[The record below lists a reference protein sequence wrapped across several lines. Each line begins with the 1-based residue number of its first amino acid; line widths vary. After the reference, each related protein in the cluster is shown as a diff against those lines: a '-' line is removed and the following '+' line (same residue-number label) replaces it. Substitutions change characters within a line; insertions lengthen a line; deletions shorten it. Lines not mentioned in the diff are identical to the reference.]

1 MQAHDEPLLGY
12 RVRMLKRTVV
22 GFLSLQAAAGL
33 AAAAEPVAFKLGTF
47 ERGGRRFLGVVL
59 REELFIDLAAADA
72 AVPGG
77 GKLGPLTDMKDAI
90 ARYDPGLRT
99 RIRQIVDAMLEQ
111 PPRPSWV
118 MDLTTVRT
126 LAPILYPTTML
137 NVAVNY
143 REHGVEMAG
152 RDPNAGAPAGQ
163 PAASAPGAPPPGT
176 TSISGI
182 WERKPGEARWNPYM
196 FIKLP
201 SAVIAAGEA
210 IRIPPGRTQIDWEC
224 ELGIVIGREAR
235 QVPVA
240 RARDYI
246 FGYTI
251 EHDVSDRGGRG
262 DPRHGSDW
270 LIAKSH
276 DTFAPMG
283 PFVVPAEFV
292 ADPQKLAVRFTLNG
306 QLMQDA
312 STSLMIHDV
321 YELVSYAS
329 HITTLRP
336 GDVIATG
343 TPAGV
348 GSGRKPPIFL
358 KAGDVA
364 ACTYE
369 GIGTLTNPVAAA
381 Q

>member
-1 MQAHDEPLLGY
+1 MKRILAMAIAVAALASAAPAADNPL
-12 RVRMLKRTVV
+12 
-22 GFLSLQAAAGL
+22 
-33 AAAAEPVAFKLGTF
+33 FKLGTF
-47 ERGGRRFLGVVL
+47 ERGDRRFVGVVL
-59 REELFIDLAAADA
+59 RDELVIDLAAADA
-72 AVPGG
+72 ALPGG
-77 GKLGPLTDMKDAI
+77 GRLGALTDMKDAI
-90 ARYDPGLRT
+90 TRYDQGLRT
-99 RIRQIVDAMLEQ
+99 RVREVVDAVPKQ
-111 PPRPSWV
+111 PRPSWLA
-118 MDLTTVRT
+118 DLSSVKT

-143 REHGVEMAG
+143 REHGVEMA
-152 RDPNAGAPAGQ
+152 RDPNAAPAGQ
-163 PAASAPGAPPPGT
+163 PAAVPPGAPPPGT
-176 TSISGI
+176 KSISGI
-182 WERKPGEARWNPYM
+182 WERKRDEARWNPYM

-201 SAVIAAGEA
+201 SAVIATGDA

-224 ELGIVIGREAR
+224 ELGVVIGREAR

-240 RARDYI
+240 KARDHI
-246 FGYTI
+246 FGYTV

-262 DPRHGSDW
+262 DSRHGSDW

-283 PFVVPAEFV
+283 PFLVPAEFV

-306 QLMQDA
+306 QLMQEA
-312 STSLMIHDV
+312 NTSLMIHDV

-358 KAGDVA
+358 KPGDVTV
-364 ACTYE
+364 CTYE
-369 GIGTLTNPVAAA
+369 GIGTLTNPVVAAP
-381 Q
+381 

>member
-1 MQAHDEPLLGY
+1 MSKMVLVGCL
-12 RVRMLKRTVV
+12 VV
-22 GFLSLQAAAGL
+22 QAATGL
-33 AAAAEPVAFKLGTF
+33 VHAAETAALYKLGTF
-47 ERGGRRFLGVVL
+47 ERGGKRFVGVVL
-59 REELFIDLAAADA
+59 RDELVIDLAAADA
-72 AVPGG
+72 ALPGG
-77 GKLGPLTDMKDAI
+77 GKFGPLTEMKDAI
-90 ARYDPGLRT
+90 ARYDPGLRA
-99 RIRQIVDAMLEQ
+99 RIRQIVEAMLKQ
-111 PPRPSWV
+111 PPPLSWV
-118 MDLTTVRT
+118 TDLKGVKT
-126 LAPILYPTTML
+126 LPPILYPTTML

-143 REHGVEMAG
+143 REHGAEMA
-152 RDPNAGAPAGQ
+152 RDPNAAPAGQ
-163 PAASAPGAPPPGT
+163 PAAVPPGAPPPGT
-176 TSISGI
+176 RSISGI
-182 WERKPGEARWNPYM
+182 WERTPDEARWNPYM

-201 SAVIAAGEA
+201 SSVIATGEA

-240 RARDYI
+240 KARDHI
-246 FGYTI
+246 FGYTV

-262 DPRHGSDW
+262 DSRHGSDW
-270 LIAKSH
+270 LIGKSH

-283 PFVVPAEFV
+283 PYLVPAEFV

-312 STSLMIHDV
+312 NTSLMIHDV

-358 KAGDVA
+358 KPGDVT

-369 GIGTLTNPVAAA
+369 GIGTLTNPVVAG

>member
-1 MQAHDEPLLGY
+1 
-12 RVRMLKRTVV
+12 MLKRTLV
-22 GFLSLQAAAGL
+22 GSLALQAAAGL
-33 AAAAEPVAFKLGTF
+33 AAAADPLTFKLGTF
-47 ERGGRRFLGVVL
+47 ERGGTPFVGVVL
-59 REELFIDLAAADA
+59 RDSVVIDLAAGDA
-72 AVPGG
+72 AVKGAKQSPPADL
-77 GKLGPLTDMKDAI
+77 KQLI
-90 ARYDPGLRT
+90 ERYDAALRT
-99 RIRQIVDAMLEQ
+99 RIQAIVAHVNAATS
-111 PPRPSWV
+111 RPAYV
-118 MDLTTVRT
+118 ADLSAVRT
-126 LAPILYPTTML
+126 LAPIRYPTTML

-152 RDPNAGAPAGQ
+152 RDPNAAPAGQ

-176 TSISGI
+176 KSIPGI
-182 WERKPGEARWNPYM
+182 WERKPDEARWNPYM

-210 IRIPPGRTQIDWEC
+210 IRIPPGREQIDWEC

-235 QVPVA
+235 RVPVA
-240 RARDYI
+240 KARDYI
-246 FGYTI
+246 FGYTV

-270 LIAKSH
+270 LIGKSH

-283 PFVVPAEFV
+283 PFVVPSEFV

-358 KAGDVA
+358 KAGDVT

>member
-1 MQAHDEPLLGY
+1 
-12 RVRMLKRTVV
+12 MLKRTVV
-22 GFLSLQAAAGL
+22 GFLSFQAAASL
-33 AAAAEPVAFKLGTF
+33 AAAAYPVAFKLGTF
-47 ERGGRRFLGVVL
+47 ERGGKHFVGVVL
-59 REELFIDLAAADA
+59 RDELVIDLAAADA
-72 AVPGG
+72 ALAGTKQSPPADLKQLV
-77 GKLGPLTDMKDAI
+77 
-90 ARYDPGLRT
+90 ARYDAGLRARILAVVAQVNAAAT
-99 RIRQIVDAMLEQ
+99 RPPFAMELKA
-111 PPRPSWV
+111 
-118 MDLTTVRT
+118 VRT
-126 LAPILYPTTML
+126 LAPIRYPTTML

-163 PAASAPGAPPPGT
+163 PAASPPGAPPPGT
-176 TSISGI
+176 TSIPGI
-182 WERKPGEARWNPYM
+182 WERKPDEPRWNPYM

-201 SAVIAAGEA
+201 SAVIAAGDS

-235 QVPVA
+235 AVPA
-240 RARDYI
+240 AKARDYI

-251 EHDVSDRGGRG
+251 ENDVSDRGGRG

-283 PFVVPAEFV
+283 PFLVPSEFV

-312 STSLMIHDV
+312 NTSLMIHDV

-348 GSGRKPPIFL
+348 GSGRKPPVFL
-358 KAGDVA
+358 KAGDLA
-364 ACTYE
+364 ACTYD
-369 GIGTLTNPVAAA
+369 GIGTLTNPVADAEPHA
-381 Q
+381 IIPNRQD

>member
-1 MQAHDEPLLGY
+1 M
-12 RVRMLKRTVV
+12 MRTLAGALALHAVS
-22 GFLSLQAAAGL
+22 SLAWS
-33 AAAAEPVAFKLGTF
+33 AEPAFKFGSF
-47 ERGGRRFLGVVL
+47 ERDGKPFVGVVL
-59 REELFIDLAAADA
+59 RDSLVIDLAAADRA
-72 AVPGG
+72 LPQGARVDPPADL
-77 GKLGPLTDMKDAI
+77 KALI
-90 ARYDPGLRT
+90 ARYDAALRA
-99 RIRQIVDAMLEQ
+99 RILAIAAHVSASASRPAYAVDLAA
-111 PPRPSWV
+111 
-118 MDLTTVRT
+118 VRT
-126 LAPILYPTTML
+126 LAPIRYPTTML

-152 RDPNAGAPAGQ
+152 RDPNAGAPASQ
-163 PAASAPGAPPPGT
+163 PSTSAPGAPPPGT
-176 TSISGI
+176 TSIPGI
-182 WERKPGEARWNPYM
+182 WERKPDEARWNPYM

-210 IRIPPGRTQIDWEC
+210 IRIPPGRTQSDWEC

-235 QVPVA
+235 RVEVTK
-240 RARDYI
+240 ARDYI
-246 FGYTI
+246 FGYTV
-251 EHDVSDRGGRG
+251 ENDVSDRGGRG

-283 PFVVPAEFV
+283 PFVVPSEFV

-306 QLMQDA
+306 QPMQDA
-312 STSLMIHDV
+312 NTSLMVHDV

-348 GSGRKPPIFL
+348 GSGRKPPVFL
-358 KAGDVA
+358 KAGDVGV
-364 ACTYE
+364 CTYE
-369 GIGTLTNPVAAA
+369 GIGTLRNPVEADSR
-381 Q
+381 